1 MWSCAAVLILLL
13 YIVFA
18 LAERKNDIQKKVST
32 TAHDHIQAPPNAWH
46 CQDGRGQR
54 FSLWQIGTF
63 CAAAGKRA
71 YDAGYRVSPMT
82 IGYLGYPLPVRNA
95 DPPAS

>member
-1 MWSCAAVLILLL
+1 MTTFEHCVTRVIVKTYAVSV
-13 YIVFA
+13 Y
-18 LAERKNDIQKKVST
+18 
-32 TAHDHIQAPPNAWH
+32 
-46 CQDGRGQR
+46 
-54 FSLWQIGTF
+54 SLWQIGTF